1 MHPNTS
7 AVIEAAR
14 NAGLDITVRNF
25 SEGTRTAVDAAR
37 AVGCDVGQIVKS
49 LVFMVDDLPV
59 MVLVSG
65 RNQLD
70 EQLLAAAAGGVS
82 VRRAS
87 ADEVRDV
94 TGYPIGGVPPLG
106 LGKSLHTFAD
116 EDLFDYSEVW
126 AAAGTPRDVFG
137 VAPEALV
144 SAIGGTKAQLARVA
158 PET

>member
-59 MVLVSG
+59 MCS
-65 RNQLD
+65 
-70 EQLLAAAAGGVS
+70 S
-82 VRRAS
+82 
-87 ADEVRDV
+87 
-94 TGYPIGGVPPLG
+94 
-106 LGKSLHTFAD
+106 
-116 EDLFDYSEVW
+116 
-126 AAAGTPRDVFG
+126 
-137 VAPEALV
+137 
-144 SAIGGTKAQLARVA
+144 RVGISSTNSSWLQQ
-158 PET
+158 PVV